1 MQILRQW
8 VGKTEERMKEE
19 HEQGYKK
26 EKRNIVRKKGTKRE
40 R

>member
-8 VGKTEERMKEE
+8 GGNPEERKKEE

-26 EKRNIVRKKGTKRE
+26 EKRNIVRKKGTK
-40 R
+40 